1 MSVSFDPAVTAEP
14 DALAPVR
21 EALLALARR
30 DAECALSAADADA
43 AEILAQ
49 AEGEAEQ
56 IRAAARAE
64 ATVDANAHL
73 ATEESRIN
81 RESRAVELRARRA
94 AYDELVRRAREA
106 MRGLADD
113 PGLREKLA
121 GLARAELDA
130 AATVVAS
137 PDGGVVAEAGGR
149 RISYLLTSL
158 AEDAVADLLASR
170 EAT

>member
-1 MSVSFDPAVTAEP
+1 MTVSAVATLTAEP

-30 DAECALSAADADA
+30 DAARVLTAADADA
-43 AEILAQ
+43 ATIMSH
-49 AEGEAEQ
+49 AEEVAEQ
-56 IRAAARAE
+56 IRSAAQAE
-64 ATVDANAHL
+64 ATVDARTRL
-73 ATEESRIN
+73 ALEESRIN
-81 RESRAVELRARRA
+81 REARAVELRAHRA

-106 MRGLADD
+106 MRDLSDV

-130 AATVVAS
+130 AATVVQN

-149 RISYLLTSL
+149 RVSYLLTTL

-170 EAT
+170 EES